1 MAFITKIK
9 TRAGKQAYAVRWTE
23 GGKVRQKQ
31 FPFASD
37 AKSFAAQKEIEQ
49 NPQQTNRERRQA
61 WAVAFGELGPTF
73 DDMRSEWLA
82 LKEEPKDGSE
92 PLEPSTL
99 RAYKKYLANVGAV
112 IGDVRVAHIMSEHF
126 QKIHDDRKSAGNAA
140 NTIRLHLSL
149 ATNVLE
155 HARSRNIIREIPA
168 HGIKVTAGRRA
179 MIAQR
184 KKQDDKPY
192 TPDEIYTMLAAA
204 DDLAKDENPGV
215 RRAWQRYRPL
225 AYFLV
230 YTGARISEARAWRWQ
245 DYMPNENR
253 VRIHQKAGDGV
264 DIGEVKSVSAVRKLP
279 LHAPLKEALEAIRPD
294 GDLKHSDALMFATA
308 NGTPVSYANLLRR
321 MLRPL
326 KERADKL
333 ADSGADP
340 RYARV
345 SKDKAFHSFRHYYA
359 SNLIRAGANLKQLQ
373 TYCGH
378 SSAAFTLRVYGHLFE
393 DDGDALLE
401 TFSI

>member
-1 MAFITKIK
+1 MAFITKVK
-9 TRAGKQAYAVRWTE
+9 TRAGKQAYAVRWTV
-23 GGKVRQKQ
+23 GGKVKQKQ

-73 DDMRSEWLA
+73 DDMRAEWLA

-112 IGDVRVAHIMSEHF
+112 IGEVRVAHIEASHF
-126 QKIHDDRKSAGNAA
+126 QKVLEDRKQAGNAA

-149 ATNVLE
+149 TTNVLE

-168 HGIKVTAGRRA
+168 HGIKVTQGRRA

-184 KKQDDKPY
+184 KEQDDKPY
-192 TPDEIYTMLAAA
+192 SPDEIYTMLAAA
-204 DDLAKDENPGV
+204 DDLAIDQNPGV

-245 DYMPNENR
+245 DYLPDEKR

-279 LHAPLKEALEAIRPD
+279 LHVPLKDALEAIRPE
-294 GDLKHSDALMFATA
+294 GALKHSDALVFATA

-321 MLRPL
+321 MLTPL
-326 KERADKL
+326 KDRADKL
-333 ADSGADP
+333 AEGGADP
-340 RYARV
+340 RYTRV
-345 SKDKAFHSFRHYYA
+345 SRDRAFHAFRHFYA
-359 SNLIRAGANLKQLQ
+359 SNLVRAGANLKQLQ

-378 SSAAFTLRVYGHLFE
+378 SSPAFTLRTYSHLF
-393 DDGDALLE
+393 DDDADSLID
-401 TFSI
+401 TFKL